1 MGKGMGCA
9 GSTPVNT
16 DKVDDP
22 SDAAPAADS
31 DPVAKAPVN
40 TDKVDDPSDTA
51 PAADSDP
58 VAKAE
63 VKKYNGKAEM
73 ALIRRWRDSLPAPL
87 QEIFK
92 EKWNDETPMDDWSYV
107 FFTNENYDTP
117 DVYSDVTD
125 DLYCQ
130 SLEIDCDCDDDEEK
144 HAFPPIGKFSNLESL
159 CISGP
164 WSSFAKD
171 FVQCTTLTSL
181 GVTTYDIKPFI
192 SVIESNPDI
201 TNVSI
206 TLTGRDGDDA
216 VSAIT
221 SILPAIRNLKKLET
235 LDLRVNTGGMPPV
248 VLPAGLSKLASLKY
262 LDLYFNVDSK
272 SIAVISK
279 LPKLESLRIE
289 ARHDYAEKD
298 AWKSPI
304 VLPAEFSKLASL
316 RSLYFRRT
324 AVDPKSLAVIGEIPN
339 LRNLELRGFAWM
351 YESEA
356 VCNMLRNMKHLE
368 DFCCDGR
375 ISCDGYKY
383 EGCTIKLPDDLKAE
397 ISSHKRLNHWWDHLD
412 RFFQNKLKNADDTYK
427 ALEAAANDD
436 DDDDDDDP
444 WDKFEKYNEEL
455 LISPKFVADKMKAV
469 DDVLATVGYDADAIA
484 AYMKK
489 NYVKDDDEDEEFDDA
504 YAEYEDYGDDED
516 DDADNYDV
524 NDPNKRL
531 LVEAAIAAYL
541 DKFGYEGKTLDQ
553 IRAEF
558 PTSFSLLAFY
568 DLILPDTEKPDKYM
582 VYRSTDVY
590 KEIGA

>member
-16 DKVDDP
+16 DKVDDR
-22 SDAAPAADS
+22 SDA
-31 DPVAKAPVN
+31 
-40 TDKVDDPSDTA
+40 A

-73 ALIRRWRDSLPAPL
+73 ASIRRWRDSLPAPL

-206 TLTGRDGDDA
+206 TLDGRRDGDDA

-221 SILPAIRNLKKLET
+221 SILPAICKLKKLET
-235 LDLRVNTGGMPPV
+235 LDLRMNTVGMPPV
-248 VLPAGLSKLASLKY
+248 VLPAGLSKLASLTY
-262 LDLYFNVDSK
+262 LTLYFNVDSK
-272 SIAVISK
+272 SFAVISK
-279 LPKLESLRIE
+279 LPKLESLTIE
-289 ARHDYAEKD
+289 AGHWDTEDAKKD

-304 VLPAEFSKLASL
+304 VLPAEFSKRASL
-316 RSLYFRRT
+316 TYLALRGT

-339 LRNLELRGFAWM
+339 LRDLTLSGFTWM

-356 VCNMLRNMKHLE
+356 VCNILRNMKHLE
-368 DFCCDGR
+368 DFCCNAHTL
-375 ISCDGYKY
+375 GYTR
-383 EGCTIKLPDDLKAE
+383 EGSTIKLPDDLKAE

-412 RFFQNKLKNADDTYK
+412 RFFKNKLMNADDTYK
-427 ALEAAANDD
+427 ALEAAANATGDDDATDD
-436 DDDDDDDP
+436 DDDY
-444 WDKFEKYNEEL
+444 DKFEKYSEEL
-455 LISPKFVADKMKAV
+455 LISPKFVADKKKAV

-484 AYMKK
+484 AYLKK
-489 NYVKDDDEDEEFDDA
+489 NYVKAEGFDDA
-504 YAEYEDYGDDED
+504 YAEYEAYGDDED

-524 NDPNKRL
+524 NDPNIRL

-568 DLILPDTEKPDKYM
+568 QFILPGSNEPDTEEPDKANLYCE
-582 VYRSTDVY
+582 TDVY
-590 KEIGA
+590 KEIGAEFS